1 MDVRIPASLS
11 FLITFLNIREN
22 YSPCPLPIPR
32 ATALLG
38 FYFINPPPPPSER
51 RAMINDP

>member
-32 ATALLG
+32 ATAPLG